1 MFSQKMFSQKMLLR
15 KMPSRKAT
23 SLGMLSTTFFA
34 KLSVGAL
41 LAALAVLPA
50 CSISANDKHNSK
62 DGETHVD
69 IKSPI
74 GDLHVSEQA
83 DLHDAGLSLYPGA
96 KPAPKDDSD
105 DKKSANV
112 NLSLPGFSL
121 KVVAA
126 EFTSDDAPAKIIAY
140 YDKEL
145 QKYGKPIQCHG
156 SWSGG
161 AHINK
166 STHDD
171 KDADKPV
178 SCDSEGNGDS
188 VELKVG
194 TEGNQHVVSVKSNSV
209 GSRFAL
215 VYVRM
220 HTGSD
225 TTI

>member
-1 MFSQKMFSQKMLLR
+1 MFNRSRS
-15 KMPSRKAT
+15 SRKVVSRAVI
-23 SLGMLSTTFFA
+23 A
-34 KLSVGAL
+34 RLSVGAL
-41 LAALAVLPA
+41 FAAFCVLPA
-50 CSISANDKHNSK
+50 CSINANDKHNSK
-62 DGETHVD
+62 DGVAHVD
-69 IKSPI
+69 IKSPM

-83 DLHDAGLSLYPGA
+83 DIRDAGLTLYPGA

-112 NLSLPGFSL
+112 NLSIPGFSL

-126 EFTSDDAPAKIIAY
+126 EFLSDDAPDKVIAY
-140 YDKEL
+140 YSKEL

-156 SWSGG
+156 AWSGG
-161 AHINK
+161 HVET
-166 STHDD
+166 SHD
-171 KDADKPV
+171 KYEGSKPV
-178 SCDSEGNGDS
+178 SCGTNGSGDS

-194 TEGNQHVVSVKSNSV
+194 TEANQHIVAVKSNSQ

>member
-1 MFSQKMFSQKMLLR
+1 M
-15 KMPSRKAT
+15 
-23 SLGMLSTTFFA
+23 
-34 KLSVGAL
+34 
-41 LAALAVLPA
+41 VLPA

-96 KPAPKDDSD
+96 KPAPKDDGD

-126 EFTSDDAPAKIIAY
+126 EFLSDDAPDKIIAY
-140 YDKEL
+140 YNKEL
-145 QKYGKPIQCHG
+145 PKYGKTIQCHG
-156 SWSGG
+156 GWNGANMNYDGKDEMSKPGSCESDRSG
-161 AHINK
+161 
-166 STHDD
+166 
-171 KDADKPV
+171 DA
-178 SCDSEGNGDS
+178 

-194 TEGNQHVVSVKSNSV
+194 TEGNQHLVSVKSNSR
-209 GSRFAL
+209 GTRFAL
-215 VYVRM
+215 VYIRF

-225 TTI
+225 NTI

>member
-1 MFSQKMFSQKMLLR
+1 MFTRNMRGSQFSGRRAGGNM
-15 KMPSRKAT
+15 S
-23 SLGMLSTTFFA
+23 A
-34 KLSVGAL
+34 KLLLSAL
-41 LAALAVLPA
+41 FAVLCVLPA
-50 CSISANDKHNSK
+50 CSIDANNKDKN
-62 DGETHVD
+62 GETHVD
-69 IKSPI
+69 IKSPV

-83 DLHDAGLSLYPGA
+83 DIRDSGLTLYPGA

-126 EFTSDDAPAKIIAY
+126 EFTSDDAPDKIVAY

-145 QKYGKPIQCHG
+145 RRYGKPIQCHG
-156 SWSGG
+156 DWSGG
-161 AHINK
+161 HVQSSPGK
-166 STHDD
+166 EEGS
-171 KDADKPV
+171 KPV
-178 SCDSEGNGDS
+178 SCSDAGSGNS

-194 TEGNQHVVSVKSNSV
+194 TEGNQHVVAIKPNSS

-225 TTI
+225 KTI

>member
-1 MFSQKMFSQKMLLR
+1 MFTRNMRGSQFSGRRAGGNMSVMLL
-15 KMPSRKAT
+15 
-23 SLGMLSTTFFA
+23 LSALFA
-34 KLSVGAL
+34 VLC
-41 LAALAVLPA
+41 VLPA
-50 CSISANDKHNSK
+50 CSIDANNKDKN
-62 DGETHVD
+62 GETHVD
-69 IKSPI
+69 IKSPV

-83 DLHDAGLSLYPGA
+83 DIRDSGLTLYPGA

-126 EFTSDDAPAKIIAY
+126 EFTSDDAPDKIVAY

-145 QKYGKPIQCHG
+145 RRYGKPIQCHG
-156 SWSGG
+156 DWSGG
-161 AHINK
+161 HVQSSPGK
-166 STHDD
+166 EEGS
-171 KDADKPV
+171 KPV
-178 SCDSEGNGDS
+178 SCSDTGSGNS

-194 TEGNQHVVSVKSNSV
+194 TEGNQHVVAIKPNSS

-225 TTI
+225 KTI

>member
-1 MFSQKMFSQKMLLR
+1 MFNLEMSSLKMVNREMFSRSVI
-15 KMPSRKAT
+15 
-23 SLGMLSTTFFA
+23 A
-34 KLSVGAL
+34 KLSLGAWF
-41 LAALAVLPA
+41 AALCLLPA
-50 CSISANDKHNSK
+50 CSIDANDKHNG
-62 DGETHVD
+62 DAHVD
-69 IKSPI
+69 IKSPV

-83 DLHDAGLSLYPGA
+83 DIRDAGLTLYPGA
-96 KPAPKDDSD
+96 KPAPKDSGD

-126 EFTSDDAPAKIIAY
+126 EFVSEDAPDKVIAY

-156 SWSGG
+156 AWSGG
-161 AHINK
+161 HANYDNK
-166 STHDD
+166 DD
-171 KDADKPV
+171 MSKPV
-178 SCDSEGNGDS
+178 SCGNDGSGDA

-194 TEGNQHVVSVKSNSV
+194 TEGNQHIVSVKPNSQ
-209 GSRFAL
+209 GARFAL

-225 TTI
+225 NTI

>member
-1 MFSQKMFSQKMLLR
+1 MSNHKAFSRSVIAR
-15 KMPSRKAT
+15 
-23 SLGMLSTTFFA
+23 LSIA
-34 KLSVGAL
+34 KLLLVAL
-41 LAALAVLPA
+41 VAALSVLLA
-50 CSISANDKHNSK
+50 CSINANDKHNSK
-62 DGETHVD
+62 DGEAHVD
-69 IKSPI
+69 IKSPL
-74 GDLHVSEQA
+74 GDLHVSEAA
-83 DLHDAGLSLYPGA
+83 DIRDAGLSLYPGA

-126 EFTSDDAPAKIIAY
+126 EFLSDDGPDKIIAY

-156 SWSGG
+156 GWNGGGHVNASGG
-161 AHINK
+161 
-166 STHDD
+166 D
-171 KDADKPV
+171 KDASNPV
-178 SCDSEGNGDS
+178 SCSSNDKGDS

-194 TEGNQHVVSVKSNSV
+194 TEGNEHVVAVKPNSK
-209 GSRFAL
+209 GTRFAL

>member
-1 MFSQKMFSQKMLLR
+1 MYGRRVFS
-15 KMPSRKAT
+15 
-23 SLGMLSTTFFA
+23 GDIIA
-34 KLSVGAL
+34 KLSLGAL
-41 LAALAVLPA
+41 FAALLVLPA
-50 CSISANDKHNSK
+50 CSINASDKHNSK

-69 IKSPI
+69 IKSPM

-83 DLHDAGLSLYPGA
+83 DIRDAGLSLYPGA

-105 DKKSANV
+105 DKKSAKV

-126 EFTSDDAPAKIIAY
+126 EFTSEDATEKIIAY
-140 YDKEL
+140 YNKEL
-145 QKYGKPIQCHG
+145 QRYGKPIQCRG
-156 SWSGG
+156 AWSDG

-166 STHDD
+166 SAGDKDKDKD

-178 SCDSEGNGDS
+178 SCDGDGSGNS

-194 TEGNQHVVSVKSNSV
+194 TEGNEHVVSVKPNST